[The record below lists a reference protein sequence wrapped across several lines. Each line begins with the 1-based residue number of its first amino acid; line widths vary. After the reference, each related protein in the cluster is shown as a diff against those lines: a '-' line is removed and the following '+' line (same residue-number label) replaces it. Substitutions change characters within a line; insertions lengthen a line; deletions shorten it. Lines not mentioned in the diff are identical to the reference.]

1 MNVLQI
7 NTVGSYGSTGKNAV
21 DIADE
26 LIKYNVNSM
35 IAYGQRKS
43 LYEHSFNFG
52 IRIENIVHSVLG
64 RLTGL
69 QGFYSWIGT
78 MRLLR
83 FADRFKPDL
92 IHVNNLHGNYIC
104 FPMLVK
110 YIVKNRIPVVVTMH
124 DCWYYTGNCAHYVSI
139 GCDKWKSGC
148 GNCPNIHLY
157 PNSLLFDTS
166 RMIYRKKCKSY
177 KAISN
182 IRFVAVSDWIA
193 NEFKRSMFSEY
204 SVCRIYNWVDSSVFS
219 PDSDND
225 EAVLDKYGLI
235 KDQEYILGVCG
246 RWSESKGI
254 KDWMKIAHLLDKNIP
269 IVLIGNYDDEYMP
282 ERLMNNIRM
291 ITYVD
296 SATELAAIYR
306 NSLLFLNLSE
316 AESFGKT
323 TAEALSSGIPVIVY
337 DTTACPELVGPNCG
351 YVVPLHDISGV
362 VNCINEVCNNGKDY
376 YSKYCRD
383 FALENFDKKTNI
395 GYYYNVYKEMVN
407 GE

>member
-1 MNVLQI
+1 
-7 NTVGSYGSTGKNAV
+7 
-21 DIADE
+21 
-26 LIKYNVNSM
+26 
-35 IAYGQRKS
+35 
-43 LYEHSFNFG
+43 
-52 IRIENIVHSVLG
+52 
-64 RLTGL
+64 
-69 QGFYSWIGT
+69 
-78 MRLLR
+78 
-83 FADRFKPDL
+83 
-92 IHVNNLHGNYIC
+92 
-104 FPMLVK
+104 
-110 YIVKNRIPVVVTMH
+110 
-124 DCWYYTGNCAHYVSI
+124 
-139 GCDKWKSGC
+139 
-148 GNCPNIHLY
+148 
-157 PNSLLFDTS
+157 
-166 RMIYRKKCKSY
+166 
-177 KAISN
+177 
-182 IRFVAVSDWIA
+182 
-193 NEFKRSMFSEY
+193 
-204 SVCRIYNWVDSSVFS
+204 
-219 PDSDND
+219 
-225 EAVLDKYGLI
+225 
-235 KDQEYILGVCG
+235 
-246 RWSESKGI
+246 
-254 KDWMKIAHLLDKNIP
+254 MKIAHLLDKNIP